1 MTRRAHRDRMRRRGF
16 TLVEILVALALAG
29 LVMLVLSGGLA
40 ISLRGFAGFA
50 GATARIDERRQ
61 VAFWLRREIEAA
73 LPPDLGGA
81 ARRPF
86 SGDGD
91 SLRFLALTGDGAGLA
106 ATSLTLEP
114 GGDPARGSRLV
125 LARQPADGGLAARIV
140 LAHDLGGLVLS
151 YWGRA
156 EGEEAARWH
165 DVWSDPRR
173 LPALVRVA
181 VVWRPARAGDPAM
194 VVVRLKAAD
203 PEARGP

>member
-1 MTRRAHRDRMRRRGF
+1 MNARRNPPRACRRGF
-16 TLVEILVALALAG
+16 TLIEILVALALAG
-29 LVMLVLSGGLA
+29 LVMLVLAGGLA
-40 ISLRGFAGFA
+40 IAFRGFAGFA

-86 SGDGD
+86 VGAGDA
-91 SLRFLALTGDGAGLA
+91 LRFLALAGDGAGLA

-114 GGDPARGSRLV
+114 DGDPARGSRLV
-125 LARQPADGGLAARIV
+125 LARQPADGGLPARIV
-140 LAHDLGGLVLS
+140 LAHGLAGIALS

-156 EGEEAARWH
+156 EGDEAARWH
-165 DVWSDPRR
+165 DAWTDPRR

-181 VVWRPARAGDPAM
+181 VVWRRAGAGDPAT